1 MDNYTLVKENWPE
14 ILNKIKNDHGLTN
27 VSFSSW
33 LEPLEIKSV
42 DNQSIT
48 FIVPSGTMGINIL
61 NKKYT
66 LAIKVAIAEITGLSL
81 NIHYITPEQNDP
93 VIDNKDTSFTQAM
106 EKEIGR
112 AHV

>member
-66 LAIKVAIAEITGLSL
+66 LAIK
-81 NIHYITPEQNDP
+81 D
-93 VIDNKDTSFTQAM
+93 
-106 EKEIGR
+106 
-112 AHV
+112 

>member
-66 LAIKVAIAEITGLSL
+66 LARILLLHRQWKKRI
-81 NIHYITPEQNDP
+81 
-93 VIDNKDTSFTQAM
+93 
-106 EKEIGR
+106 
-112 AHV
+112 